1 MYLIRA
7 LMVSSLFVSLRF
19 ADQFHVFIIIV
30 IVTAKTF
37 PENLHTTQY
46 YGARG
51 ITSVYNAE
59 VMVPFEVFIFL
70 FRLLGPK

>member
-1 MYLIRA
+1 MF
-7 LMVSSLFVSLRF
+7 SSLFVSLRF
-19 ADQFHVFIIIV
+19 ADQFPVFIIIV

-37 PENLHTTQY
+37 AENLHTTQY
-46 YGARG
+46 YRARG

-59 VMVPFEVFIFL
+59 ALVPFEVFVFL